1 MYTNVYL
8 DFTCIEIFENENFK
22 NYLEID
28 KSINCENPLEEY
40 KNDLL
45 VIMQCP
51 GNEDV
56 SYTEGRIIDFR
67 NINQR
72 IIHSVSTKEGSSGSP
87 IILSHRNLNVIG
99 IYNLL

>member
-1 MYTNVYL
+1 
-8 DFTCIEIFENENFK
+8 
-22 NYLEID
+22 
-28 KSINCENPLEEY
+28 
-40 KNDLL
+40 
-45 VIMQCP
+45 MQCP

-67 NINQR
+67 NNNQR

-99 IYNLL
+99 IYNLSLR